1 MSRFFHDVRNH
12 FDLTN
17 VLTVAEQSG
26 EMGVNFMRDINLMIA
41 DDQPLSLVGLRSA
54 VADQRD
60 IRITAECQNP
70 QRLAEAVR
78 SHPDVLLVN
87 ADILHD
93 ELGALK
99 QLVSQAKKT
108 RVIVITSHKD
118 REFLDGALECGAR
131 GVIHTDCPVNEIPAA
146 IRKVTGGGVWLDEAA

>member
-1 MSRFFHDVRNH
+1 
-12 FDLTN
+12 
-17 VLTVAEQSG
+17 
-26 EMGVNFMRDINLMIA
+26 MRDINLMIA
-41 DDQPLSLVGLRSA
+41 DEQPLSLVGLRSA
-54 VADQRD
+54 VADQGD
-60 IRITAECQNP
+60 IRIIAECHNP
-70 QRLAEAVR
+70 QRLAQAVR

-108 RVIVITSHKD
+108 RVILVTSHKD
-118 REFLDGALECGAR
+118 RDFLDSALQCGAK

-146 IRKVTGGGVWLDEAA
+146 IRTVPGGGVWLEQAA

>member
-1 MSRFFHDVRNH
+1 
-12 FDLTN
+12 
-17 VLTVAEQSG
+17 
-26 EMGVNFMRDINLMIA
+26 MRDINLMIA
-41 DDQPLSLVGLRSA
+41 DEQPLSLVGLRSA
-54 VADQRD
+54 VADQGD
-60 IRITAECQNP
+60 IRIIAECHNP
-70 QRLAEAVR
+70 QRLAQAVR

-108 RVIVITSHKD
+108 RVILVTSHKD
-118 REFLDGALECGAR
+118 RDFLDSALQCGAK

-146 IRKVTGGGVWLDEAA
+146 IRKVTGGGVWLEQAA

>member
-1 MSRFFHDVRNH
+1 
-12 FDLTN
+12 
-17 VLTVAEQSG
+17 
-26 EMGVNFMRDINLMIA
+26 MRDINLMIA

-54 VADQRD
+54 VADQGD
-60 IRITAECQNP
+60 IRIIAECQNP
-70 QRLAEAVR
+70 QRLAAAVR

-108 RVIVITSHKD
+108 RVIVITGHKD
-118 REFLDGALECGAR
+118 REFLDGALECGAK
-131 GVIHTDCPVNEIPAA
+131 GVIHTDCPVKEIPAA
-146 IRKVTGGGVWLDEAA
+146 IRKVTGGGVWMEKAA